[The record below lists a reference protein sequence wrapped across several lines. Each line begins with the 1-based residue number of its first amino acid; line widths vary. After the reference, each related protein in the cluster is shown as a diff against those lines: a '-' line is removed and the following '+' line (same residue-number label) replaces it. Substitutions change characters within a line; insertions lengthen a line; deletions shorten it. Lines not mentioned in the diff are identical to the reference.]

1 MAANP
6 ARRLYDRAS
15 AMGSAAQASV
25 PGAYAWA
32 ATVAPAAWSRG
43 GGGLAKTAALAALV
57 ARAAGWLGER
67 KWGQRARLGSLWG
80 FVLASA
86 VTWSAAPTALA
97 PLRIDAPR
105 GIAGMLGWALFA
117 LALAAPALEART
129 EPSPL
134 MAGGE
139 PLVARRRL
147 ARGDAPYLA
156 LAAAVAVSM
165 QLIGWRVA
173 GAERAL
179 LVRFVALAAG
189 LAVIDA
195 AATIALA
202 RHARR
207 VRRPLRL
214 RASMFA
220 LVLLG
225 MLLLTGLLFAR

>member
-1 MAANP
+1 
-6 ARRLYDRAS
+6 
-15 AMGSAAQASV
+15 
-25 PGAYAWA
+25 
-32 ATVAPAAWSRG
+32 
-43 GGGLAKTAALAALV
+43 
-57 ARAAGWLGER
+57 
-67 KWGQRARLGSLWG
+67 
-80 FVLASA
+80 
-86 VTWSAAPTALA
+86 
-97 PLRIDAPR
+97 
-105 GIAGMLGWALFA
+105 
-117 LALAAPALEART
+117 
-129 EPSPL
+129 